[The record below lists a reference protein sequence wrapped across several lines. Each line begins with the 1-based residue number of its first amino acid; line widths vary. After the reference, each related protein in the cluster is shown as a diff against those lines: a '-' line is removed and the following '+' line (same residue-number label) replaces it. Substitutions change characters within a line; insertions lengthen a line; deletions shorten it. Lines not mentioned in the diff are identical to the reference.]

1 MATSEYCSCPPRLPT
16 PTASH
21 VAIASGVNHRVTSP
35 RWTSARSYA
44 GQFPT
49 RYFVLYLGCTLDF
62 TSRSCPFGRHDGQ
75 GRDEHLFPRTNA
87 LRRLAEQRESR
98 VEEGHLLADHVH
110 MMVSIP
116 PKYSVA
122 QVIGYIK
129 GKSAI
134 HIAREFAGRPRN
146 FVGQHFWARGYYVS
160 TVGRDERVVREYI
173 QQQEREDRRLE
184 QLKLEEGSHL

>member
-1 MATSEYCSCPPRLPT
+1 MATSEYCSCPPRVPT

-87 LRRLAEQRESR
+87 TRNRYAVPAMVHASTMSAKPAINSEKPKICGTSASSSPWLNGDRHDRSDVLNSRHGHESSQGPR
-98 VEEGHLLADHVH
+98 ADTGVVGCHECVAPDWWVLPSSSVGEESLSPNHPDT
-110 MMVSIP
+110 S
-116 PKYSVA
+116 S
-122 QVIGYIK
+122 
-129 GKSAI
+129 
-134 HIAREFAGRPRN
+134 RF
-146 FVGQHFWARGYYVS
+146 
-160 TVGRDERVVREYI
+160 
-173 QQQEREDRRLE
+173 
-184 QLKLEEGSHL
+184 

>member
-87 LRRLAEQRESR
+87 LARCSRLDASAHGRILAQREMR
-98 VEEGHLLADHVH
+98 APE
-110 MMVSIP
+110 MVVVDVRSQ
-116 PKYSVA
+116 YSV
-122 QVIGYIK
+122 
-129 GKSAI
+129 
-134 HIAREFAGRPRN
+134 E
-146 FVGQHFWARGYYVS
+146 
-160 TVGRDERVVREYI
+160 
-173 QQQEREDRRLE
+173 
-184 QLKLEEGSHL
+184 